1 MEIDILDFVEQ
12 CRDLAKQ
19 ALGKHA
25 GEPASGGFAR
35 WVHVVLHCFRLE
47 EGHSYRETPNRLK
60 YMAEVRDVLGLD
72 REDLPDYSTIYKSFD
87 RLKVWVWRALLR
99 VSAQQHPQSGH
110 AALDSTF
117 FDRRR
122 SSSYFRQRSGN
133 TVQTLKV
140 TTLTDIESLAVLDVH
155 ITARW
160 KHDTKTG
167 PQVVRRNADD
177 LQSVAADN
185 GFQDWH
191 TEHEISA
198 LDVEYLVHYRG
209 SSLNAAMNNALIRAK
224 RYSQR
229 WMAETS
235 YSTTKRSLGDA
246 VRALGWYRQFREIV
260 LMFAIIN
267 IEKLCEPL

>member
-1 MEIDILDFVEQ
+1 MEIDILDFIEQ
-12 CRDLAKQ
+12 CRHLAKQ

-35 WVHVVLHCFRLE
+35 WVHVVLHCFRVE
-47 EGHSYRETPNRLK
+47 ETHSYRETPNRLK
-60 YMAEVRDVLGLD
+60 YMDEVRDALGLD
-72 REDLPDYSTIYKSFD
+72 RDDLPDHTTIYKSFD
-87 RLKVWVWRALLR
+87 RLKMWVWRALLR

-117 FDRRR
+117 FDRCRA
-122 SSSYFRQRSGN
+122 SSYFRQRAGR
-133 TVQTLKV
+133 TIQTLKV
-140 TTLTDIESLAVLDVH
+140 TTLTDVESLAVLDVH
-155 ITARW
+155 INARW

-191 TEHEISA
+191 TEYEIA
-198 LDVEYLVHYRG
+198 AHGVEYLVHYRG
-209 SSLNAAMNNALIRAK
+209 SSAKATANNALNRANG
-224 RYSQR
+224 YAQR

-246 VRALGWYRQFREIV
+246 VRALSWYRQFREIV
-260 LMFAIIN
+260 LMFAISN
-267 IEKLCEPL
+267 IEPLCEPL

>member
-1 MEIDILDFVEQ
+1 MEVDLLDFVEQ
-12 CRDLAKQ
+12 CRHLAKQ

-60 YMAEVRDVLGLD
+60 YLTEIRDVLGLD
-72 REDLPDYSTIYKSFD
+72 RHDLPDYSTIYKSFD
-87 RLKVWVWRALLR
+87 RLKMWVWRALLR

-122 SSSYFRQRSGN
+122 ASSYFRQRSGS

-140 TTLTDIESLAVLDVH
+140 TTLTDVESLAVLDVH

-191 TEHEISA
+191 TEYEIA
-198 LDVEYLVHYRG
+198 AYDVEYLVHYRG
-209 SSLNAAMNNALIRAK
+209 SSPKAALNNALNRAK
-224 RYSQR
+224 GYSQR

-235 YSTTKRSLGDA
+235 YSTAKRSLGDA

-260 LMFAIIN
+260 LMFALIN
-267 IEKLCEPL
+267 IESLCEPL

>member
-12 CRDLAKQ
+12 CRDLTKQ

-60 YMAEVRDVLGLD
+60 YMAEVRDALGLD

-87 RLKVWVWRALLR
+87 RLKMWVWRALLR

-117 FDRRR
+117 FDRRL

-191 TEHEISA
+191 TEYEISA

-209 SSLNAAMNNALIRAK
+209 SSLKAAMNNALIRAK
-224 RYSQR
+224 GYSQR

>member
-1 MEIDILDFVEQ
+1 MEVDLLDFVEQ
-12 CRDLAKQ
+12 CRHLIKQ

-25 GEPASGGFAR
+25 GESVNGGFAR
-35 WVHVVLHCFRLE
+35 WKHVALYRFRLE
-47 EGHSYRETPNRLK
+47 EDHSYRETPNWPE
-60 YMAEVRDVLGLD
+60 YMSEIRDVLDLD
-72 REDLPDYSTIYKSFD
+72 QDDLPDYSTIYKSFD
-87 RLKVWVWRALLR
+87 RLKMWVWRALLR

-122 SSSYFRQRSGN
+122 ASAYFRQRAERMIK
-133 TVQTLKV
+133 TLKV
-140 TTLTDIESLAVLDVH
+140 TILTDVESLAVLDVH
-155 ITARW
+155 IAARW

-191 TEHEISA
+191 TEYEIA
-198 LDVEYLVHYRG
+198 AHDVEYLVHYRG
-209 SSLNAAMNNALIRAK
+209 SSAKAAANNALNRANG
-224 RYSQR
+224 YSQR

-246 VRALGWYRQFREIV
+246 VRALGWYRQFREVV
-260 LMFAIIN
+260 LMFAIVN
-267 IEKLCEPL
+267 IEPL

>member
-1 MEIDILDFVEQ
+1 MEVDILDFVEQ

-25 GEPASGGFAR
+25 GEPATGGFAR
-35 WVHVVLHCFRLE
+35 WKHVVLHCLRLE
-47 EGHSYRETPNRLK
+47 EDHSYRETPNRLK
-60 YMAEVRDVLGLD
+60 YMAEIRDALGLD
-72 REDLPDYSTIYKSFD
+72 RNDLPEYTTIYKSFD
-87 RLKVWVWRALLR
+87 RLKMWVWRALLR

-122 SSSYFRQRSGN
+122 ASSYFRQRSGS

-140 TTLTDIESLAVLDVH
+140 TTLTDVESLAVLDVH

-191 TEHEISA
+191 TEYEIA
-198 LDVEYLVHYRG
+198 AYDVEYLVHYRG
-209 SSLNAAMNNALIRAK
+209 SSAKAALNNTLNRAK
-224 RYSQR
+224 GYSQR

-246 VRALGWYRQFREIV
+246 VRALSWYRQFREIV

-267 IEKLCEPL
+267 IESLCEPL